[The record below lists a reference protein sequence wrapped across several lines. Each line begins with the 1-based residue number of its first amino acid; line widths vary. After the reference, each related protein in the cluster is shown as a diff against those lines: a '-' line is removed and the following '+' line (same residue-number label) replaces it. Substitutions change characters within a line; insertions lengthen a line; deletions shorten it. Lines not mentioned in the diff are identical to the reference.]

1 VHRGE
6 THSQRVSVVIGLS
19 VQLPMDLVQ
28 AVMSMAQVFK
38 EQTLAQALS
47 DAAELG
53 EELPAARIF
62 GDASEGPC
70 SRSFRQRRIQSV
82 SSLRTVGSRRGGSD
96 RCWAMATLGSDC
108 ADLKPLPVKA
118 GRGGTQSG

>member
-1 VHRGE
+1 MHRGE

-62 GDASEGPC
+62 GDASEGAVLSKLQAEADPEC
-70 SRSFRQRRIQSV
+70 VVFANRGLEARWQRQV
-82 SSLRTVGSRRGGSD
+82 
-96 RCWAMATLGSDC
+96 LGYGD
-108 ADLKPLPVKA
+108 A
-118 GRGGTQSG
+118 GQ